1 MSTYLFLAVS
11 DLFFSAILRAD
22 VAFVHPCDSY
32 WVAMESVVN
41 EALFVAASDL
51 LALDGNA
58 DLALDPET
66 MPAVDYRNADQLH
79 LSKGEYMR

>member
-1 MSTYLFLAVS
+1 
-11 DLFFSAILRAD
+11 
-22 VAFVHPCDSY
+22 
-32 WVAMESVVN
+32 MESVVN